1 MRTELFSRAGHT
13 AFVQIYYELALASYV
28 DRFPKAT
35 APVGQSYFPKN
46 LLRFS
51 RACVRTIP
59 SLVLFGTD
67 GGGQLVACTG
77 KDRVRGRA

>member
-1 MRTELFSRAGHT
+1 MVVPAISQVIILRTELFSRAGHT

-46 LLRFS
+46 LLRFFLE
-51 RACVRTIP
+51 RA
-59 SLVLFGTD
+59 SVLYLLWFYLGPTAE
-67 GGGQLVACTG
+67 GS
-77 KDRVRGRA
+77 